1 MFRRTTILGILS
13 VLPLATTPASTVLA
27 QADRRVPGFEEVRVA
42 RIPEPRLPAVQ
53 PEHGPAVSKQT
64 VAAPSIP
71 ASAPVPLRLSEAAD
85 RIPTMIMPA
94 IPPAVVDT
102 IAGKVSAAPSP
113 AQSAAAPVQ
122 ASDGEVVL
130 RQSSS
135 EPEKRTEIA
144 ASTVSKRFVGVW
156 YKKSPDDCHARVDD
170 DTERMLMHL
179 TPTKLDFY
187 ETHCRITSTAL
198 VGDTYKLGTSC
209 TSEGIT
215 SKPTTT
221 IRMIDADTFTI
232 DAYEAAGIR
241 NWTYRRCESKA
252 VRAVGAPQR
261 NARAERSAKVSKNG
275 CMGTFVRNTC
285 QPGRKI
291 GCYLPN
297 KAGER
302 TLFVS
307 QSYEDGQLTYSG
319 YRTTDY
325 AAGDVRIDPGC
336 RLP

>member
-1 MFRRTTILGILS
+1 
-13 VLPLATTPASTVLA
+13 
-27 QADRRVPGFEEVRVA
+27 VPGFEEIRVNRVPPPRSSEA
-42 RIPEPRLPAVQ
+42 KPEPAPI
-53 PEHGPAVSKQT
+53 GSKQSAAAT
-64 VAAPSIP
+64 ALSSASSVAPPSQG
-71 ASAPVPLRLSEAAD
+71 AD
-85 RIPTMIMPA
+85 RIPTMLMPPVPPTVVDSA
-94 IPPAVVDT
+94 PATATGVLPPARPTDAPRTDAVRQVELRPTLSEPDRRT
-102 IAGKVSAAPSP
+102 ERAAPEDRKP
-113 AQSAAAPVQ
+113 
-122 ASDGEVVL
+122 
-130 RQSSS
+130 
-135 EPEKRTEIA
+135 
-144 ASTVSKRFVGVW
+144 FVGVW
-156 YKKSPDDCHARVDD
+156 YKKSPNDCHARVDD
-170 DTERMLMHL
+170 DTDRMLMHL

-187 ETHCRITSTAL
+187 ETHCRITSTAI
-198 VGDTYKLGTSC
+198 VGDTYKLATSC

-241 NWTYRRCESKA
+241 NWTYRRCESKGH
-252 VRAVGAPQR
+252 RAAGAPPR